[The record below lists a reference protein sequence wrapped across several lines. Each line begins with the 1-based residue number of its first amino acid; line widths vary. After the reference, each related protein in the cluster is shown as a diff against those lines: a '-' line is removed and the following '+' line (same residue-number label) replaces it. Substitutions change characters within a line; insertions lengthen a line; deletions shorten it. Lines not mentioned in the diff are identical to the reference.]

1 MFVSF
6 PIEKGCIQGRS
17 ILIALMFYKTQLTER
32 PSLKTYSHRLDM
44 DFLLFQCLLCMKY
57 IFLKRLKRSGWQMV
71 KPLPTMKL
79 LASICSTTFYLYSI
93 TNIVS
98 ELCRVN
104 GKSKDALVLSIHR
117 T

>member
-1 MFVSF
+1 MSFTEDVFSLTGYVFSFVSMFVMYE
-6 PIEKGCIQGRS
+6 I
-17 ILIALMFYKTQLTER
+17 
-32 PSLKTYSHRLDM
+32 
-44 DFLLFQCLLCMKY
+44 
-57 IFLKRLKRSGWQMV
+57 IFLKRSGWQMV

-79 LASICSTTFYLYSI
+79 LTSICSTTFYLYSI

>member
-1 MFVSF
+1 
-6 PIEKGCIQGRS
+6 
-17 ILIALMFYKTQLTER
+17 
-32 PSLKTYSHRLDM
+32 
-44 DFLLFQCLLCMKY
+44 
-57 IFLKRLKRSGWQMV
+57 MV

-79 LASICSTTFYLYSI
+79 LTSICSTTFYLYSI
-93 TNIVS
+93 TNIIS